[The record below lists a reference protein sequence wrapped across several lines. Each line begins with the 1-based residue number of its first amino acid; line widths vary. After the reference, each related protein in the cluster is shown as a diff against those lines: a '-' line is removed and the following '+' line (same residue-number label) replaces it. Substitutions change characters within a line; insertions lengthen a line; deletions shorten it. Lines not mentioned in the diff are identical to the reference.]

1 MLDYRLAVCDDQ
13 KADRDLVR
21 ELVRQW
27 ANSRGFDVE
36 VRQFPSGEAFLF
48 QYESDKAWDILLLDV
63 EMPGCS
69 GVELAKHVRRENKL
83 TQIVFVTG
91 YSDYIAEGYD
101 VSALHYLLKPL
112 SREKLASVLNRAVER
127 LKRDGRFL
135 LLELPEELVRV
146 PLFEVEYLEVRQ
158 NYVTIHAGKETYT
171 VKKALTAME
180 RELDDRFFRVGRSF
194 ILNLSKIRKVTK
206 REAVML
212 SGASV
217 PLPRSG
223 YEVLNRA
230 IIQKL

>member
-13 KADRDLVR
+13 QEDGDLVR
-21 ELVRQW
+21 ELVCQW
-27 ANSRGFDVE
+27 ATSRGVDVE
-36 VRQFPSGEAFLF
+36 VRQFPSGDAFLF

-69 GVELAKHVRRENKL
+69 GVELAKRVRRENKL

-158 NYVTIHAGKETYT
+158 NYVTIHAGKEAYT
-171 VKKALTAME
+171 VKKTLTAME

-212 SGASV
+212 SGSPI
-217 PLPRSG
+217 PLPRGG